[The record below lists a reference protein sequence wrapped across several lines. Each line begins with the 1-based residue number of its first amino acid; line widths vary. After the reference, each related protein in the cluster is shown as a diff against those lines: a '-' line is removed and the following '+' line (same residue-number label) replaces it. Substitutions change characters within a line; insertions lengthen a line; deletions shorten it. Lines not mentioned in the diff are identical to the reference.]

1 MLSFLSHLIGEP
13 GIDGKGI
20 KGCRGE
26 KGDEGTRIAKGK
38 KWVTELWI
46 NINPVASISINV
58 INSLTQCVGN
68 LCCLHFI

>member
-26 KGDEGTRIAKGK
+26 KGDDGTRIAKGK
-38 KWVTELWI
+38 KMSYWALDKYK
-46 NINPVASISINV
+46 S
-58 INSLTQCVGN
+58 
-68 LCCLHFI
+68 CC